1 MNAKDLQQAIEK
13 YNEIQAKMGM
23 RIVVLV
29 ALTLTLGAGMVY
41 AWGYLG
47 FAVWVVA
54 VILMVLSLVVGGLV
68 GMLIAAKLII
78 DSEME
83 K

>member
-1 MNAKDLQQAIEK
+1 MNAKDLQQATEK

-23 RIVVLV
+23 RIVLLV
-29 ALTLTLGAGMVY
+29 ALALTLGLGMVY

>member
-23 RIVVLV
+23 RIVLLV
-29 ALTLTLGAGMVY
+29 ALALTLGLGMVY

-68 GMLIAAKLII
+68 GMLIAAKPII

-83 K
+83 N